1 MTQIL
6 AAIILAAGAYY
17 GVYKGAVFAV
27 GRLSGQLTEERRLSD
42 ERLDAEAERLQM
54 QLDAEDLR
62 LERRLAHDR
71 WMREVEELRRLVDE
85 AAAAGLAAGNA
96 VHALRDPVWQQL
108 ETGKP
113 GPLLIGARQ
122 SAISAVQGMQGFVE
136 RMELR
141 LGRGHELP
149 EAFSAWQ
156 TVMEEAIAAIDTS
169 PPTREL
175 LRKGGEM
182 LTDSSEKYLL
192 FMDASRAYVR
202 LDPPDG

>member
-1 MTQIL
+1 VSQII

-17 GVYKGAVFAV
+17 GVYKGAVFAI
-27 GRLSGQLTEERRLSD
+27 GRLSGQLTEERRLSE

-54 QLDAEDLR
+54 QLDAEDRR

-85 AAAAGLAAGNA
+85 AAAAGLDAGNA
-96 VHALRDPVWQQL
+96 VHALRGPVRQQV

-113 GPLLIGARQ
+113 GRLSIGALQ

-136 RMELR
+136 RLELR

-149 EAFSAWQ
+149 AAFSAWQ
-156 TVMEEAIAAIDTS
+156 TAMEEAIEALETS
-169 PPTREL
+169 PPTKEL
-175 LRKGGEM
+175 LRRGSERLKV
-182 LTDSSEKYLL
+182 SSEKYLL

-202 LDPPDG
+202 VDPPDN